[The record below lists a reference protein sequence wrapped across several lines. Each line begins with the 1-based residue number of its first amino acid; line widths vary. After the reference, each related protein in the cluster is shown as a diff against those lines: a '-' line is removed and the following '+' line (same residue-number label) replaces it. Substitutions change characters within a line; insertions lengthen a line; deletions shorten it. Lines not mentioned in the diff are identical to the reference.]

1 MKHTYQKRKSRNFKS
16 FLNSN
21 ISLKSCIQ
29 ILGSVMI
36 GLLLIF
42 LEIRL
47 TGSRES
53 IGFLFLFLGLW
64 LSLVLAKQGERRK
77 IQFLEQMEDFIS
89 NLQMYYGYY
98 GDMEEAVY
106 EAATVSKEKAYPLG
120 KWLNQALS
128 DWQAGKEGDN
138 REETVRFYREQRPY
152 VNLLYEI
159 CKSALRQETDG
170 VSMQAALRRLKEEI
184 REVCFKKKAME
195 NGYRGLLEICLL
207 TGFML
212 PLAKYWGA
220 SNLEELQA
228 YYEEGMGR
236 LFLLLCFVFS
246 GSMFLLLRSLRFEAD
261 KRGIEKWL
269 GKIPGC
275 YELGKRILE
284 WMERRLSLPWRR
296 YKKKIEQGQMEPSEY
311 YFCRICFGI
320 VFFGGWLLLCGMR
333 YIPVSTPGQF
343 LIKGLFT
350 GLLIG
355 MAGSFLPAGICFF
368 RRLSAV
374 QTRMLEIL
382 RFYNWI
388 LLQRENPGCCLE
400 TLMEGFSELSL
411 YLRKQTER
419 LFYDYMQKGI
429 QTLEEAREREMYMPF
444 ARILEGLI
452 LCDSVSM
459 ELAFGNFKTEREY
472 YMEQLRREQEKQV
485 QDSVALGKVLAFL
498 PLYALM
504 AFMLIIPFV
513 TQGLHMLQSYQAMFI

>member
-1 MKHTYQKRKSRNFKS
+1 MKHIYQKRKSRNFKS
-16 FLNSN
+16 FLNSK
-21 ISLKSCIQ
+21 ISMKGCIQ
-29 ILGSVMI
+29 ILGNMLV

-42 LEIRL
+42 LEVRL
-47 TGSRES
+47 TKSRES
-53 IGFLFLFLGLW
+53 IGYLLIFLGLW
-64 LSLVLAKQGERRK
+64 ISLVLAKQEEKRK

-106 EAATVSKEKAYPLG
+106 EAATVSKEKVYPLG

-128 DWQAGKEGDN
+128 DWQAGKEESGG
-138 REETVRFYREQRPY
+138 EGTVRFHSGQRPY

-159 CKSALRQETDG
+159 CKSALRQETNG
-170 VSMQAALRRLKEEI
+170 ISMQAALRRLKEEI

-220 SNLEELQA
+220 SNLEELKA

-246 GSMFLLLRSLRFEAD
+246 GSMFLLLRSFRFEGG
-261 KRGIEKWL
+261 RNGLEKWV

-284 WMERRLSLPWRR
+284 WMEAGVALPWRR

-311 YFCRICFGI
+311 YFCRIFLGV
-320 VFFGGWLLLCGMR
+320 VFFAGWQLLCLLR
-333 YIPVSTPGQF
+333 YIPVYTPGQF
-343 LIKGLFT
+343 LFKGLFA
-350 GLLIG
+350 GLLMGI
-355 MAGSFLPAGICFF
+355 AASFLPTGICFF
-368 RRLSAV
+368 KRLSAV
-374 QTRMLEIL
+374 QAKMLEIL

-400 TLMEGFSELSL
+400 MLMEGFSELSL
-411 YLRKQTER
+411 GLKKQTER

-429 QTLEEAREREMYMPF
+429 QALEEARERETYMPF
-444 ARILEGLI
+444 VRILEGLI

-459 ELAFGNFKTEREY
+459 ELAFGNFETEREY
-472 YMEQLRREQEKQV
+472 YMEQLRREQERQV
-485 QDSVALGKVLAFL
+485 QDSVALGKVLAFM

-513 TQGLHMLQSYQAMFI
+513 TQGLHMLKSYQAAFV